1 MRVSV
6 KNAIREWVSSL
17 TGILIIAITGY
28 KFYSIFEVMT
38 IAQTFMIMTFFIL
51 GISLIFVKDSFLKE
65 LLNKLLN
72 RK

>member
-1 MRVSV
+1 MSVSV